1 MLGQTLAH
9 PVWMRPGFF
18 VSGPRSK
25 EFPVLDDI
33 LDLFNRRKRQ
43 HEADHRPSEP
53 RSRLPFD
60 VPFLEDDDDD
70 AEWNRRHEDERHSPR
85 RTSSSRQTRD
95 DDWF

>member
-1 MLGQTLAH
+1 
-9 PVWMRPGFF
+9 MRPGFF

-25 EFPVLDDI
+25 EFSVFDDI

-43 HEADHRPSEP
+43 HEADHPSSEP

-60 VPFLEDDDDD
+60 VPFRADDDDD
-70 AEWNRRHEDERHSPR
+70 DGWDRRRHDDERHSPR
-85 RTSSSRQTRD
+85 RPSSGKQTRD